1 MAAPRV
7 TPGQAAGGVPATS
20 NSAVELERFNGV
32 EGTRRRVPARRR
44 TAASKALIHP
54 HTSAQQTRDRTHRR
68 SPSRALESGRRSVAI
83 VVCSIACDQSSIGAV
98 TRIRWSPPGR
108 PGGAWSKLTKTARK
122 RRFVRFLTTALPTER
137 GIANAKRGFCAVSGR
152 TTSRIGPRPRRVPS
166 AWSRANAQWPASRS
180 ITPTTGRGPSGDE
193 NGGRHG
199 RLGCSSVTGTRASWH
214 VCEHWADTGASSAES
229 FVCCQSKCGS
239 TEVACS

>member
-1 MAAPRV
+1 M
-7 TPGQAAGGVPATS
+7 
-20 NSAVELERFNGV
+20 
-32 EGTRRRVPARRR
+32 
-44 TAASKALIHP
+44 
-54 HTSAQQTRDRTHRR
+54 
-68 SPSRALESGRRSVAI
+68 
-83 VVCSIACDQSSIGAV
+83 VCSVACDQSSIGAV

-108 PGGAWSKLTKTARK
+108 PGGVWSRSARTARK

-137 GIANAKRGFCAVSGR
+137 GIANAKRGCWVVSGR

-166 AWSRANAQWPASRS
+166 ARSRANARWPASRS
-180 ITPTTGRGPSGDE
+180 ITRTSGRGPSDDE

-214 VCEHWADTGASSAES
+214 ACERWADRDASSAES
-229 FVCCQSKCGS
+229 FVCCRSRCGS